1 MSLRRWSTTLERRQL
16 LTSINR
22 LLEEESTLVDQM
34 LQSSSSSS
42 SSEMASSTNSRNSSI
57 TSSSSSSPSSSS
69 SLSSSTDEDSSD
81 ADSTEDPEVA
91 LVRLTMEVETQVSV
105 VFSPFQDH
113 SVHWGRGPVISDLS
127 QSDCIENCRMRK
139 EHLSTV
145 CEKLWPRMRHL
156 FEGNKSSIKCENR
169 YTTHFETGMIVLLYR
184 MSRPWRLRP
193 DMEQSLYMRKSK
205 LSSIVHTF
213 SAALYKFATPFLN
226 GALLWHHRMPYYAQ
240 LIEQKTNGLMDCVW
254 GFIDGTIRKTA
265 RPIYH
270 QRSVYTRFK
279 KCHGVK
285 FQSVTV
291 PDGFIAY
298 LRGPWPAQTHDA
310 RMLRESQLM
319 EELADIMPANGASEV
334 YALYGDLAY
343 AQSIYLLG
351 GFRKPPVGSDEAL
364 FNRQM
369 SSVRITVEWG
379 SGDIVDKWKF
389 LDFRSAMKIFEMPV
403 GEFYTNGTF
412 LSNICNCLY
421 GNKTQQYFG
430 AVQLSSIW

>member
-1 MSLRRWSTTLERRQL
+1 MSLRRWSTTLEQRQL

-22 LLEEESTLVDQM
+22 LLEEESTLVDRM
-34 LQSSSSSS
+34 FHFSSSSS

-69 SLSSSTDEDSSD
+69 LSSSLTDEDSTD
-81 ADSTEDPEVA
+81 ADSMEDPEVL

-105 VFSPFQDH
+105 VFSPFRDH
-113 SVHWGRGPVISDLS
+113 SVHWGRGPVVSDQS

-139 EHLSTV
+139 EHLTIV

-169 YTTHFETGMIVLLYR
+169 YTTHFETGMIVLLYC
-184 MSRPWRLRP
+184 MSRPQRLRHE
-193 DMEQSLYMRKSK
+193 MEQLLYMRKSK

-226 GALLWHHRMPYYAQ
+226 GAMLWHHRMPYYAQ
-240 LIEQKTNGLMDCVW
+240 LMGQKTNGLMDCVW

-298 LRGPWPAQTHDA
+298 LRGPWPAQTHQNVA
-310 RMLRESQLM
+310 
-319 EELADIMPANGASEV
+319 
-334 YALYGDLAY
+334 
-343 AQSIYLLG
+343 
-351 GFRKPPVGSDEAL
+351 
-364 FNRQM
+364 
-369 SSVRITVEWG
+369 
-379 SGDIVDKWKF
+379 
-389 LDFRSAMKIFEMPV
+389 
-403 GEFYTNGTF
+403 
-412 LSNICNCLY
+412 
-421 GNKTQQYFG
+421 
-430 AVQLSSIW
+430 